1 MENNNINNSSNN
13 NSSNKKNKNTLMWV
27 LLGLVIVLAFFM
39 PKIYGFFN
47 KMTLPKVEKTETKTE
62 EENKTIDDELLESLH
77 YPVMR
82 NSIYNKDT
90 YYSKDK
96 FKVSDMSN
104 SDILYTAFLD
114 IYEGNMTSSGFTG
127 SCTNVSK
134 QFSTDYLEL
143 RVKNILGRN
152 IKYNLENFNVP
163 IDSSSNYK
171 GSWTYDSSN
180 SRYVYQGLC
189 NNVTPN
195 TSYHN
200 IEQFIKAE
208 YDKDDIIVY
217 YYVGFAK
224 VEGSNYI
231 IYSDAQ
237 MTKEINSGTINNV
250 DELQDIFKSLSNS
263 DKKIYKYTFK
273 DTLCTYNDYCLY
285 QGEYIDKL

>member
-1 MENNNINNSSNN
+1 MKNENLNSSNV
-13 NSSNKKNKNTLMWV
+13 SNGSHKNKNIFMWI
-27 LLGLVIVLAFFM
+27 LLIILIIMVFFI
-39 PKIYGFFN
+39 PKIYDVFD
-47 KMTLPKVEKTETKTE
+47 KLTMPKVEKTEKKTE

-90 YYSKDK
+90 YYLKDE
-96 FKVSDMSN
+96 FKVTDMTN

-114 IYEGNMTSSGFTG
+114 VYEGNMTNLGTAG
-127 SCTNVSK
+127 SCTNESK
-134 QFSTDYLEL
+134 QFSAEYLEL
-143 RVKNILGRN
+143 RIKNILARN

-171 GSWTYDSSN
+171 GTWTYDSSN

-195 TSYHN
+195 ISYHN
-200 IEQFIKAE
+200 LEQFIKAE
-208 YDKDDIIVY
+208 YDDNDLIVY

-224 VEGSNYI
+224 VENSNYI
-231 IYSDAQ
+231 IYNDAQ
-237 MTKEINSGTINNV
+237 MTKEINSGTINNY
-250 DELQDIFKSLSNS
+250 DELQDIFKSLNNN

-285 QGEYIDKL
+285 KGEYIDKL